1 MRLLGP
7 GVELKSQLSPPAS
20 NGKPI
25 HALLSHLFSSLCE
38 RCRHHAK
45 EDRQQA
51 DIVQLGYAS
60 RDNPYEGRLRGGACH

>member
-1 MRLLGP
+1 MPNSINVPLFPMRLLGP

-38 RCRHHAK
+38 RCRHGAK
-45 EDRQQA
+45 ENHQHAEIAQA
-51 DIVQLGYAS
+51 
-60 RDNPYEGRLRGGACH
+60 R